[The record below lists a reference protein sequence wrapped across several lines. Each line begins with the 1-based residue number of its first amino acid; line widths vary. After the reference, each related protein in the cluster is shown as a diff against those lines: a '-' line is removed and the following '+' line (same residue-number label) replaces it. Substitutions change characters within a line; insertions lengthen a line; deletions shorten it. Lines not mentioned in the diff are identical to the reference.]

1 MCFDFFQI
9 DFEIMSQNGE
19 DADMDQE
26 DGASLPPTPPP
37 APDHP
42 PHVDCW
48 LVNTILFNI
57 FVLFVQ
63 RS

>member
-1 MCFDFFQI
+1 MCFVFFQI

-26 DGASLPPTPPP
+26 DGASLPPTPPL

-42 PHVDCW
+42 PHVDC
-48 LVNTILFNI
+48 
-57 FVLFVQ
+57 
-63 RS
+63 